1 MLPRPARETSPLL
14 AARLLQP
21 HPPGHATH
29 WLNWRRRHQARSR
42 WYHQR
47 AQLARDGGITLVS
60 WQLPAAVVSGPSR
73 GGCEQAEGAGPV
85 DGLVAAVGAELV
97 VKVAHVRP
105 DGGRRQVQ
113 LAGDLRHGQ
122 VGGQVAQD
130 AGLGPTE
137 RFAQAAW
144 LAARPGAPAPP
155 RRAHPRP

>member
-1 MLPRPARETSPLL
+1 MIPLTVREISRLL

-29 WLNWRRRHQARSR
+29 WLNWRRSHQARSR

-60 WQLPAAVVSGPSR
+60 LQLAAAVVSGPSR
-73 GGCEQAEGAGPV
+73 GGCEQAERAGPV

-97 VKVAHVRP
+97 VEVAHVRP
-105 DGGRRQVQ
+105 DGVRRQVE

-122 VGGQVAQD
+122 VGAHVPPDPA
-130 AGLGPTE
+130 LRPPE
-137 RFAQAAW
+137 PFA
-144 LAARPGAPAPP
+144 PSSPP
-155 RRAHPRP
+155 

>member
-73 GGCEQAEGAGPV
+73 GGCEQAERAGPV
-85 DGLVAAVGAELV
+85 DGLVAAVGADLA

-105 DGGRRQVQ
+105 DGVRRQVE

-122 VGGQVAQD
+122 V
-130 AGLGPTE
+130 LGPVPPDPALSPPD
-137 RFAQAAW
+137 RF
-144 LAARPGAPAPP
+144 PPPSPPP
-155 RRAHPRP
+155 RTP